1 MATELCCISRIYET
15 LLLLVMS
22 VIFCR
27 LHCSHPANWG
37 AGLTVVLLII
47 PLKDSF
53 KGIQRVLGLTVIG
66 VFISGLLRDS
76 PRKSGVSNVFL
87 NEIPLWAENSECLG
101 EVTGVS
107 KLLAKSLFL

>member
-1 MATELCCISRIYET
+1 M
-15 LLLLVMS
+15 
-22 VIFCR
+22 
-27 LHCSHPANWG
+27 
-37 AGLTVVLLII
+37 
-47 PLKDSF
+47 
-53 KGIQRVLGLTVIG
+53 IG
-66 VFISGLLRDS
+66 VFISGLLRES